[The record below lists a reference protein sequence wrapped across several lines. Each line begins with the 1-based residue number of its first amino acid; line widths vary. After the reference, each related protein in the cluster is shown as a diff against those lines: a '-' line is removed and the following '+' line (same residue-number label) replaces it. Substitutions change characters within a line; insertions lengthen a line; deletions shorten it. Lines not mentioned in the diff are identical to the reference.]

1 MGDHDFHNIKS
12 TLPED
17 ECFHLSFSF
26 PGQMILEK
34 KFFENFSNFKNNFS
48 LFPLEKECGP

>member
-34 KFFENFSNFKNNFS
+34 KNFENFSNFKNNFS